1 MTVAAPHEVAWTT
14 ARPEENPEFVAFVD
28 ACFARP
34 AGTSLRRT
42 FPLALGPGNHRHQY
56 EGSIDGRRVCA
67 ATAWIRPW
75 WTSAGRIVVACV
87 GNFATAPS
95 HRGRG
100 LSGRLQTRILDGLRD
115 EGAAWAALWT
125 DRPSLYARRGFRAVG
140 IELHAE
146 LAAVRWPGP
155 GAGETVRPASP
166 DDAARLLPLYETHRW
181 RAERRVEDLAA
192 HLDPTVSRTWVLER
206 DGAPVAY
213 ASLGK
218 GDDFPGYVHEY
229 AGEPAAVHVLWGVAR
244 AEGATHVLLPQG
256 TEAYRRGAAL
266 SLPARVHEA
275 AMIATLDPAA
285 PRPSA
290 VDFAVWGFDSA

>member
-1 MTVAAPHEVAWTT
+1 MTIAVHEEVAWTT
-14 ARPEENPEFVAFVD
+14 ARPEENREFVAFVD
-28 ACFARP
+28 ACFGRR
-34 AGTSLRRT
+34 AGTSLRQA
-42 FPLALGPGNHRHQY
+42 FPRVLGPGNHRHQY

-75 WTSAGRIVVACV
+75 HTSAGRIVVACV

-100 LSGRLQTRILDGLRD
+100 LSGRLQTKILDDLRD
-115 EGAAWAALWT
+115 DGVQWAALWT

-146 LAAVRWPGP
+146 LAAVEWPEP
-155 GAGETVRPASP
+155 AAGDTIRRATPY
-166 DDAARLLPLYETHRW
+166 DAASLLALYEKHRW

-192 HLDPTVSRTWVLER
+192 HLDPAVSRTWVLER
-206 DGAPVAY
+206 RNEAVAY

-229 AGEPAAVHVLWGVAR
+229 AGDPAAVHVLWGTAR
-244 AEGATHVLLPQG
+244 DEGATHVLLPQG
-256 TEAYRRGAAL
+256 TEAYRAGAAA
-266 SLPARVHEA
+266 SLPARVNEA

-285 PRPSA
+285 PRPAA